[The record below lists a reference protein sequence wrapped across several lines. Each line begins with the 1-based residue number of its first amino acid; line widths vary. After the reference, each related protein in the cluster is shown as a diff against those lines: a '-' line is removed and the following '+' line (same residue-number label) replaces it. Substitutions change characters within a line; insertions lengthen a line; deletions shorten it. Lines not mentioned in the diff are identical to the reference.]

1 MREWWWWCVW
11 IGCIIPHYSSLEEC
25 TCRKWSNLSLLG
37 NLFTRQHG
45 WPGWPRDHDP
55 PEIELCEACPAVARP
70 GQGLCIWLGDHLPL
84 LPSFYIINPHT
95 SAHLHNRHS
104 GYSPRHSCVE
114 ITNTSL
120 PAVCLVLLCLE
131 DDELKYLIPKY
142 FNDAGVTQAD
152 KYSFIPG

>member
-1 MREWWWWCVW
+1 MRDWWWWSVW

-37 NLFTRQHG
+37 NLFTLTGVTTRPRPERRLNYVKHVQPQ
-45 WPGWPRDHDP
+45 PG
-55 PEIELCEACPAVARP
+55 P

-95 SAHLHNRHS
+95 FSTFTHRHS
-104 GYSPRHSCVE
+104 GYSPRMWR
-114 ITNTSL
+114 TNNS
-120 PAVCLVLLCLE
+120 ASSLLCGAMFG
-131 DDELKYLIPKY
+131 DEYRYLIRRY
-142 FNDAGVTQAD
+142 FNDACATQAD